1 MECKCLSLDI
11 WDTVLRRR
19 CHPDEIK
26 LATARFLYLSY
37 FDRLRIDCRDV
48 KKLFT
53 ARVAAERAIAAK
65 HAPELDD
72 EYCIKDVFSKMLSDV
87 FSEPVNTESVV
98 EELYYFELEQEKKMS
113 YLDPDIV
120 KVISEN
126 RYEKIGYISD
136 FYADHEFL
144 DELLENAGFPF
155 KMDFKYVSCEAGLNK
170 RSGRLFT
177 KVLEELNIPADQLLH
192 IGDNEYSDN
201 STPQAMG
208 IHTIRF
214 LPKEETEK
222 RRNKEN
228 CFSFEAG
235 HKLDIIEKEL
245 NLGESTA
252 ANLSPLFTNFIV
264 WILED
269 CAKRNI
275 KKIFYFTREGEFYI
289 DIHKVV
295 QQSGM
300 FPSGSIPEAKIFEI
314 SRVSSFAPSIRNV
327 SLEEMMRLW
336 NQYSIQSMKAFA
348 KSLSLNEEEFCRWLT
363 KYGIPLDEVITYP
376 WLDERVKSL
385 FDDDGFRDYF
395 QSEIEVKKALILQY
409 ASQKGLNAEAPE
421 TIAIVDIGWRG
432 TIQDNLCY
440 LFPNHRIVGYY
451 LALENFL
458 NEQPQ
463 NSEKYGF
470 LNSQNNYQ
478 LLLRFVSPIEM
489 ICNSPNGSTV
499 GYSLENG
506 VVSAIRK
513 KETAEDK
520 IYQNFTKQLQEQIF
534 EMSKRICEVYDKHAL
549 MADEETSH
557 AYSQFFGVIASPVHH
572 RKLVNAFFS
581 LFHNEEFGVGS
592 FVDKRTHLQ
601 LWLMIKAVFSKKARR
616 QLKEFLL
623 STSWPQGYLTK
634 YHLTPLIGTL
644 NQKLGMH

>member
-26 LATARFLYLSY
+26 LATARFLYLSH
-37 FDRLRIDCRDV
+37 FERLRNDCRDV

-53 ARVAAERAIAAK
+53 ARVTAERAIAAK
-65 HAPELDD
+65 HDPELDD

-87 FSEPVNTESVV
+87 FTETDNAGNVV
-98 EELYYFELEQEKKMS
+98 EELYSFELEQEKKMS

-126 RYEKIGYISD
+126 KYEKIGYISD
-136 FYADHEFL
+136 FYVGHEFL
-144 DELLENAGFPF
+144 DALLENAGFPF
-155 KMDFKYVSCEAGLNK
+155 KLDFKYVSCEAGLNK
-170 RSGRLFT
+170 RSGHLFI
-177 KVLEELNIPADQLLH
+177 KVLSELNITPDQLLH

-201 STPQAMG
+201 STPKALG
-208 IHTIRF
+208 IHTNRF

-222 RRNKEN
+222 RKSKES

-235 HKLDIIEKEL
+235 HNLEVINSEL
-245 NLGESTA
+245 NMGESTA
-252 ANLSPLFTNFIV
+252 AKLSPLFTNFII

-269 CAKRNI
+269 CVKR
-275 KKIFYFTREGEFYI
+275 KISKIYYFTREGEFYI
-289 DIHKVV
+289 DIQKAVE
-295 QQSGM
+295 QSGL
-300 FPSGSIPEAKIFEI
+300 FSLSLLPEAHVFEI
-314 SRVSSFAPSIRNV
+314 SRVSSFAPSLRNV

-336 NQYSIQSMKAFA
+336 NQYSIQSMKAFS
-348 KSLSLNEEEFCRWLT
+348 KSLSLKDEFENWLE
-363 KYGIPLDEVITYP
+363 KFGIPIDEVITYP
-376 WLDERVKSL
+376 WLDERVKAMFS
-385 FDDDGFRDYF
+385 DDGFKSYL
-395 QSEIEVKKALILQY
+395 QSEIDEKKALFLQY
-409 ASQKGLNAEAPE
+409 ASQKGLNTQAPE

-440 LFPNHRIVGYY
+440 LFPNHRIIGYY
-451 LALENFL
+451 LALENSL

-470 LNSQNNYQ
+470 MNSQNNYQ

-499 GYSLENG
+499 GYRLENG
-506 VVSAIRK
+506 AVSAIRK
-513 KETAEDK
+513 KEAAEDN
-520 IYQNFTKQLQEQIF
+520 IYQNFTKQLQKQILD
-534 EMSKRICEVYDKHAL
+534 MSVRICEVYDRHAL
-549 MADEETSH
+549 MAYEETT
-557 AYSQFFGVIASPVHH
+557 YSYSDFFEVIASPVHH
-572 RKLVNAFFS
+572 RQLVNAFFS

-601 LWLMIKAVFSKKARR
+601 LWLMMKAVFSKKERGR
-616 QLKEFLL
+616 LKEFLL

-634 YHLTPLIGTL
+634 YHLTPLIDIL
-644 NQKLGMH
+644 NKKLGMH